1 MCVQMRVCV
10 CMCVCMHVC
19 VCLRV
24 GGVCWAL
31 MHVWERRVN
40 KAKWLTWLEGPQTW
54 RQVLKA
60 ATSFWR
66 VVSMREKEHA
76 ANWERFDMEIRS
88 KKRKEE
94 TKYSHV

>member
-1 MCVQMRVCV
+1 MAYLVR
-10 CMCVCMHVC
+10 
-19 VCLRV
+19 
-24 GGVCWAL
+24 
-31 MHVWERRVN
+31 
-40 KAKWLTWLEGPQTW
+40 GPTD
-54 RQVLKA
+54 LA
-60 ATSFWR
+60 AGAQSWR